1 MEAAGVLQ
9 CFQESL
15 DIHKVRITNFIG
27 DGDSKSH
34 AGVIKADPYPGVVV
48 KKLECVGHVQ
58 KRCGSRLQNLKK
70 QCKEKIIINEKP
82 LLVLQKLTHKFIN
95 KLQNCYGIAIRQNCP
110 TGDVNVMRKVV
121 GAVLYHYSEANDPAS
136 QHQCCP
142 QGGESWCKYQADL
155 ANGATTYVHKSVLPV
170 YVREKIKPIF
180 QDLGSEELLSKCLH
194 GTTQNNN
201 EALNGV
207 IWQKCPKEVYVER
220 FTLEI
225 GVCSAVI
232 NFNSG
237 SPGIIKVLENCGI
250 SPGHFT
256 KLFCEQKDRNR
267 VANMNRKST
276 GKVKLIRKK
285 LLARRKGYADK
296 HLETEGVTYGAGKF

>member
-1 MEAAGVLQ
+1 ML
-9 CFQESL
+9 
-15 DIHKVRITNFIG
+15 IKN
-27 DGDSKSH
+27 GDSKSH
-34 AGVIKADPYPGVVV
+34 AGVVKADPYPDVG
-48 KKLECVGHVQ
+48 KKLEYVGHVQ
-58 KRCGSRLQNLKK
+58 KRCGSRLRNLKK
-70 QCKEKIIINEKP
+70 QCKDKIIINEKP
-82 LLVLQKLTHKFIN
+82 VLVLQKLTHKFIN

-110 TGDVNVMRKVV
+110 TGDVNVMRKAV

-136 QHQCCP
+136 QHQFCP
-142 QGGESWCKYQADL
+142 QGGESWCKYH
-155 ANGATTYVHKSVLPV
+155 NGTTTYVHKSGLPV
-170 YVREKIKPIF
+170 YAWEKIKPIF

-194 GTTQNNN
+194 GTTHNNN
-201 EALNGV
+201 EAPNGV

-237 SPGIIKVLENCGI
+237 SQGIIKVLENCGI

-256 KLFCEQKDRNR
+256 KLFSEQKDKNR

>member
-1 MEAAGVLQ
+1 M
-9 CFQESL
+9 
-15 DIHKVRITNFIG
+15 
-27 DGDSKSH
+27 
-34 AGVIKADPYPGVVV
+34 
-48 KKLECVGHVQ
+48 
-58 KRCGSRLQNLKK
+58 
-70 QCKEKIIINEKP
+70 
-82 LLVLQKLTHKFIN
+82 
-95 KLQNCYGIAIRQNCP
+95 
-110 TGDVNVMRKVV
+110 
-121 GAVLYHYSEANDPAS
+121 
-136 QHQCCP
+136 
-142 QGGESWCKYQADL
+142 
-155 ANGATTYVHKSVLPV
+155 ANGTTTYVHKSVSPV
-170 YVREKIKPIF
+170 YAREKIKPIF
-180 QDLGSEELLSKCLH
+180 HDLGSEELLSKCLH

-237 SPGIIKVLENCGI
+237 SQGIIKVLEICGI

-256 KLFCEQKDRNR
+256 KLFCEQKDKNR

-296 HLETEGVTYGAGKF
+296 HSETEGVTYGAGKF